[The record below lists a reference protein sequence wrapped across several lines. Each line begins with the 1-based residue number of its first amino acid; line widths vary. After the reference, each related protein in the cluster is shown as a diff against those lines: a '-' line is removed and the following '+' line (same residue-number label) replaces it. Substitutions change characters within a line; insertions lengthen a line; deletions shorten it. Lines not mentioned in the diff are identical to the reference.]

1 MRLKAAF
8 EGKLQEYMKAEF
20 ATAERAVTLG
30 GVQHILLEVP
40 SLCRHQGLTTTYSS
54 GLR

>member
-1 MRLKAAF
+1 MRLSAAF

-30 GVQHILLEVP
+30 VSSRLLDPGSSTVAELSEV
-40 SLCRHQGLTTTYSS
+40 LFRA
-54 GLR
+54 